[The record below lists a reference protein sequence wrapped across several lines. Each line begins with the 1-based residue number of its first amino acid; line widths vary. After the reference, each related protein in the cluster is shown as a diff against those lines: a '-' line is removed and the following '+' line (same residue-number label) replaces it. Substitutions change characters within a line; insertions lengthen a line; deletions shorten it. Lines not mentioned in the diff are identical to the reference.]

1 MPLRITKSYNQ
12 LKISFIGAGN
22 VSWHLAQTLENAGH
36 NVAEVF
42 SRNIKNAEE
51 LTKYL
56 YDAKVQRDL
65 NFADS
70 QAKVF
75 FLCVTDDSML
85 EVAKQLV
92 LPEDS
97 MLIHTSGSKSLA
109 ELDELLRLNSDVTI
123 KTGVF
128 YPLQTFTKNYKVN
141 FAEIPICIESEEED
155 VEKVLINLGQ
165 DISDITYLI
174 NSEERRVLHVA
185 AVFACNFTNHLW
197 AVAQEIVEDNE
208 LEFDLL
214 KPLINETFRKA
225 MSSENIF
232 KAQTGPA
239 RRGDNKIINQH
250 LLFLKQQPD
259 YQQIYR
265 VLSEGILKKK

>member
-1 MPLRITKSYNQ
+1 M
-12 LKISFIGAGN
+12 KISFIGAGN
-22 VSWHLAQTLENAGH
+22 VSWHLSQALENVGH
-36 NVAEVF
+36 SVAEVY
-42 SRNIKNAEE
+42 SRNIQNAED
-51 LTKYL
+51 LAKNL
-56 YDAKVQRDL
+56 YNAKVQRDL
-65 NFADS
+65 NFS
-70 QAKVF
+70 KSIAKVF

-92 LPEDS
+92 LPEGS
-97 MLIHTSGSKSLA
+97 MLVHTSGSKSLA
-109 ELDELLRLNSDVTI
+109 ELDELLRINSDVSI
-123 KTGVF
+123 MTGVF
-128 YPLQTFTKNYKVN
+128 YPLQTFTKN
-141 FAEIPICIESEEED
+141 FQIDFTEIPICIESDEEV
-155 VEKVLINLGQ
+155 VEKTLIDLGQ
-165 DISDITYLI
+165 DISDITYVVD
-174 NSEERRVLHVA
+174 SEERRVLHIA

-197 AVAQEIVEDNE
+197 GITQEIMRDND
-208 LEFDLL
+208 LEFNLL

-225 MSSENIF
+225 MASDDIF

>member
-1 MPLRITKSYNQ
+1 M
-12 LKISFIGAGN
+12 KISFIGAGN
-22 VSWHLAQTLENAGH
+22 VSWHLSQALENAGH
-36 NVAEVF
+36 GVEEVF
-42 SRNIKNAEE
+42 SRNIDNAED
-51 LTKYL
+51 LTKHL
-56 YDAKVQRDL
+56 YNAQVQQDL
-65 NFADS
+65 NFSKSIA
-70 QAKVF
+70 QVF

-92 LPEDS
+92 LPEGS
-97 MLIHTSGSKSLA
+97 MLVHTSGSKSLA
-109 ELDELLRLNSDVTI
+109 ELDELLRINSDVSI
-123 KTGVF
+123 MTGVF
-128 YPLQTFTKNYKVN
+128 YPLQTFTKNFKID
-141 FAEIPICIESEEED
+141 FTEIPICIESNEEA
-155 VEKVLINLGQ
+155 VEKALIDLGQ
-165 DISDITYLI
+165 DISDITYMV

-197 AVAQEIVEDNE
+197 GIAQEIVKDND

-214 KPLINETFRKA
+214 KPLITETFRKA
-225 MSSENIF
+225 MASDDIF

-265 VLSEGILKKK
+265 TLSEGILKKK

>member
-1 MPLRITKSYNQ
+1 M
-12 LKISFIGAGN
+12 KISFIGAGN
-22 VSWHLAQTLENAGH
+22 VSWHLSQALENAGH
-36 NVAEVF
+36 GVEEVF
-42 SRNIKNAEE
+42 SRNAENAEE
-51 LTKYL
+51 LTKQL
-56 YDAKVQRDL
+56 YNAKVQRDL
-65 NFADS
+65 NFS
-70 QAKVF
+70 KSIAKVF

-92 LPEDS
+92 LPEGS
-97 MLIHTSGSKSLA
+97 MLVHTSGSKSLA
-109 ELDELLRLNSDVTI
+109 DLDELLRINSDISI

-128 YPLQTFTKNYKVN
+128 YPLQTFTKN
-141 FAEIPICIESEEED
+141 FRIDFTQIPICIESEVES
-155 VEKVLINLGQ
+155 VEKALIDLGQ
-165 DISDITYLI
+165 DISDITYMVD
-174 NSEERRVLHVA
+174 SEERRVLHLA

-197 AVAQEIVEDNE
+197 GIAQEIMRDSD

-225 MSSENIF
+225 MASDDIF

-239 RRGDNKIINQH
+239 YRGDHKIINQQ
-250 LLFLKQQPD
+250 LLFLKQQPE

>member
-1 MPLRITKSYNQ
+1 M
-12 LKISFIGAGN
+12 KISFIGAGN
-22 VSWHLAQTLENAGH
+22 VSWHLAQALENAGH
-36 NVAEVF
+36 GIEEVY
-42 SRNIKNAEE
+42 SRNIKNSEE
-51 LTKYL
+51 LTQYL
-56 YDAKVQRDL
+56 YNAKVQKDL

-70 QAKVF
+70 QAQVF

-92 LPEDS
+92 LPENS
-97 MLIHTSGSKSLA
+97 MLIHTSGSKSLG

-128 YPLQTFTKNYKVN
+128 YPLQTFTKNFKVN
-141 FAEIPICIESEEED
+141 FTEIPICIESEEED
-155 VEKVLINLGQ
+155 VEKVLIKLGQ
-165 DISDITYLI
+165 DISDITYLV

-197 AVAQEIVEDNE
+197 GIAQEIVEDND
-208 LEFDLL
+208 LEFKLL
-214 KPLINETFRKA
+214 KPLIHETFRKA
-225 MSSENIF
+225 MSANDIF

-259 YQQIYR
+259 YQQVYR